1 MRPIFLFIAC
11 LLAGSAQADP
21 LPIGYVKNVSGSAFI
36 TTDSK
41 ATSASVG
48 APVFEGSI
56 LRTGADGS
64 LGLVFKDETVMSFG
78 PDTELTVEEYLYA
91 PAQGKLRFG
100 SRLSRGSLNYV
111 SGVIAKLQRDAVSVT
126 TPTGV
131 IGVRGT
137 QFLVKVAP

>member
-1 MRPIFLFIAC
+1 MRPIYLIIAC
-11 LLAGSAQADP
+11 LLAGAAQADP
-21 LPIGYVKNVSGSAFI
+21 QPVGYVKNVSGSASI
-36 TTDSK
+36 TTDS
-41 ATSASVG
+41 SASPAAVG
-48 APVFEGSI
+48 APVFEGSV

-111 SGVIAKLQRDAVSVT
+111 SGVIAKLQPDAVSVT
-126 TPTGV
+126 TPSGV